1 MIKIPVCF
9 FYKLKKTLYSFYK
22 RVVNRISKRF
32 NSLLQPVKK
41 TDTRSF

>member
-22 RVVNRISKRF
+22 RVVNRISKYVSIAF
-32 NSLLQPVKK
+32 YNL
-41 TDTRSF
+41 